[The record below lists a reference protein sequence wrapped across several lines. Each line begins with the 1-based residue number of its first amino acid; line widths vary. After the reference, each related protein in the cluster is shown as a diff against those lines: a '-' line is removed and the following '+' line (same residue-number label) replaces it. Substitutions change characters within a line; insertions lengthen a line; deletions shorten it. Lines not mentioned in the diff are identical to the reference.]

1 MKLIFINWV
10 FKYFGKKRKWRKMK
24 TLNKKNFFL
33 LKLLYNNIYKYI
45 NFGLIIDKSINI
57 FIKENT
63 NIKVLKFLKFNC
75 YFYCVQLLD
84 LIIIDNLELVKK
96 SSNRYEYVYVLLSII
111 YNVRIFVRG
120 FIKPF
125 SFINSVISI
134 FSSANWFER
143 EAWDMF
149 GIIFINHI
157 DLRRILTDYGF
168 LGHPFKKDFPLTG
181 YVEVRY
187 DDIQK
192 TIVCEP
198 LELMQEF
205 RYFNLENVWKKL

>member
-1 MKLIFINWV
+1 
-10 FKYFGKKRKWRKMK
+10 MK